1 MSGASARRGRAV
13 RRAPH
18 VRGPSAFGLDIRI
31 PIGILTL
38 CQSWY
43 VGVPAVVEARRSGRG
58 SMTTINGR
66 TAVITG
72 AGSGIGQATA
82 RRLAAHG
89 CPVALADWDE
99 DGLEETAASI
109 RGSVFTRKLDVRD
122 RQGVMA
128 FAAEVKEWAPQPLG
142 LVFNNA
148 GVTVLQGV
156 ADASPEDDQWVFD
169 VNFHGVFNGVS
180 SFLPILLEQRSGV
193 IVNTS
198 SVFGLVGFPHQSAY
212 CASKFAVRGYTE
224 ALRQELRGTGVRAAV
239 VHPGGVKTNIV
250 ANARFRSDFRGRHA
264 DRDSAAA
271 DFEVL
276 AKTTPE
282 RAAQIIHK
290 GVERGRARILVGPDA
305 HLFDALARLAP
316 TRYYDVLEKLEGAL
330 RRD

>member
-1 MSGASARRGRAV
+1 MSS
-13 RRAPH
+13 
-18 VRGPSAFGLDIRI
+18 
-31 PIGILTL
+31 
-38 CQSWY
+38 
-43 VGVPAVVEARRSGRG
+43 
-58 SMTTINGR
+58 INGR

-89 CPVALADWDE
+89 CPVALADWNE

-109 RGSVFTRKLDVRD
+109 AGAGGSVLTRKLDVRD

-128 FAAEVKEWAPQPLG
+128 FAADVREWAPQPLG

-148 GVTVLQGV
+148 GVTVVQGV
-156 ADASPEDDQWVFD
+156 ADASPEDDEWVFD
-169 VNFHGVFNGVS
+169 VNFGGVINGVT

-250 ANARFRSDFRGRHA
+250 ANARFRADYRGEFN
-264 DRDSAAA
+264 DVQDAAREFA
-271 DFEVL
+271 TIARTSPEKA
-276 AKTTPE
+276 AK
-282 RAAQIIHK
+282 IIHEGIEK
-290 GVERGRARILVGPDA
+290 EKARIRVGPDA
-305 HLFDALARLAP
+305 VFLDLLVRLAP
-316 TRYYDVLEKLEGAL
+316 TKYYDIIERLEGVF
-330 RRD
+330 RRGK

>member
-1 MSGASARRGRAV
+1 
-13 RRAPH
+13 
-18 VRGPSAFGLDIRI
+18 
-31 PIGILTL
+31 
-38 CQSWY
+38 
-43 VGVPAVVEARRSGRG
+43 
-58 SMTTINGR
+58 MTTINGR

-89 CPVALADWDE
+89 CPVALADWNE

-109 RGSVFTRKLDVRD
+109 AGPVLTRKLDVRD

-128 FAAEVKEWAPQPLG
+128 FAAEVAEWAPQPLG

-156 ADASPEDDQWVFD
+156 ADAAPEDDEWVFD
-169 VNFHGVFNGVS
+169 VNFGGVVNGVTA
-180 SFLPILLEQRSGV
+180 FLPLLLKQRSGV
-193 IVNTS
+193 IANTS

-250 ANARFRSDFRGRHA
+250 ANARFRSDFRGEHA
-264 DRDSAAA
+264 DVQSAAA
-271 DFEVL
+271 DF
-276 AKTTPE
+276 ATIARTTPE
-282 RAAQIIHK
+282 KAAQIIHEGIEK
-290 GVERGRARILVGPDA
+290 QKARIRVGPDA
-305 HLFDALARLAP
+305 VLLDLLVRLAP
-316 TRYYDVLEKLEGAL
+316 TRYFDVLERLEGTV
-330 RRD
+330 RRKK

>member
-1 MSGASARRGRAV
+1 
-13 RRAPH
+13 
-18 VRGPSAFGLDIRI
+18 
-31 PIGILTL
+31 
-38 CQSWY
+38 
-43 VGVPAVVEARRSGRG
+43 
-58 SMTTINGR
+58 MTSINGR

-99 DGLEETAASI
+99 DGLEDTAASI
-109 RGSVFTRKLDVRD
+109 TAAGGSVFTRRLDVRD

-128 FAAEVKEWAPQPLG
+128 FAADVRGWAPAPLG

-156 ADASPEDDQWVFD
+156 ADAAPEDDEWVFD
-169 VNFHGVFNGVS
+169 VNFGGVVNGVTA
-180 SFLPILLEQRSGV
+180 FLPILLEQRSGV
-193 IVNTS
+193 VVNTS

-250 ANARFRSDFRGRHA
+250 ANARFRSDFRGEHA
-264 DRDSAAA
+264 DVESAAA
-271 DFEVL
+271 DF
-276 AKTTPE
+276 ATIARTTPE
-282 RAAQIIHK
+282 KAAQIIHDGIEK
-290 GVERGRARILVGPDA
+290 QKARIRVGPDA
-305 HLFDALARLAP
+305 VFLDLLVRVAP
-316 TRYYDVLEKLEGAL
+316 TKYYDVLERLEGL
-330 RRD
+330 VRRGK

>member
-1 MSGASARRGRAV
+1 MS
-13 RRAPH
+13 
-18 VRGPSAFGLDIRI
+18 
-31 PIGILTL
+31 
-38 CQSWY
+38 
-43 VGVPAVVEARRSGRG
+43 
-58 SMTTINGR
+58 TINGQ

-82 RRLAAHG
+82 LRLAAHG
-89 CPVALADWDE
+89 CPVALADWNE
-99 DGLEETAASI
+99 DGLADTAASI
-109 RGSVFTRKLDVRD
+109 SGAGGAVFTRKLDVRD

-128 FAAEVKEWAPQPLG
+128 FAADVKEWAPAPLG

-169 VNFHGVFNGVS
+169 VNFGGVVNGVS
-180 SFLPILLEQRSGV
+180 SFLPILLDQRSGV

-250 ANARFRSDFRGRHA
+250 ANARFRSDYRGEHR
-264 DRDSAAA
+264 DVDSAAREFA
-271 DFEVL
+271 TI
-276 AKTTPE
+276 ARTTPE
-282 RAAQIIHK
+282 KAAKIIHEGIEK
-290 GVERGRARILVGPDA
+290 QKARIRVGPDA
-305 HLFDALARLAP
+305 VFLDLLVRIAP
-316 TRYYDVLEKLEGAL
+316 TKYYDTLERLEGL
-330 RRD
+330 VRRGQ

>member
-1 MSGASARRGRAV
+1 MS
-13 RRAPH
+13 
-18 VRGPSAFGLDIRI
+18 
-31 PIGILTL
+31 
-38 CQSWY
+38 
-43 VGVPAVVEARRSGRG
+43 
-58 SMTTINGR
+58 TINGR

-89 CPVALADWDE
+89 CPVALADWNE

-109 RGSVFTRKLDVRD
+109 AGVGGSVFARKLDVRD

-128 FAAEVKEWAPQPLG
+128 FAADVKEWAPQPLG

-156 ADASPEDDQWVFD
+156 ADAAPEDDQWVFD
-169 VNFHGVFNGVS
+169 VNFAGVVNGVT
-180 SFLPILLEQRSGV
+180 SFLPILLEQRAGV
-193 IVNTS
+193 IANTS

-250 ANARFRSDFRGRHA
+250 ANARFRADHRGEFSDV
-264 DRDSAAA
+264 DDAAREFA
-271 DFEVL
+271 TI
-276 AKTTPE
+276 ARTSPE
-282 RAAQIIHK
+282 KAAQIIHEGIEK
-290 GVERGRARILVGPDA
+290 QKARIRVGADAVFLDLLV
-305 HLFDALARLAP
+305 RIAP
-316 TRYYDVLEKLEGAL
+316 TRYYDIIERIDGVV
-330 RRD
+330 RRGR

>member
-1 MSGASARRGRAV
+1 MS
-13 RRAPH
+13 
-18 VRGPSAFGLDIRI
+18 
-31 PIGILTL
+31 
-38 CQSWY
+38 
-43 VGVPAVVEARRSGRG
+43 
-58 SMTTINGR
+58 TINGR

-89 CPVALADWDE
+89 CPVALADWNE
-99 DGLEETAASI
+99 DALEETAASI
-109 RGSVFTRKLDVRD
+109 AGPVFTRKLDVRD

-169 VNFHGVFNGVS
+169 VNFGGVTNGVTA
-180 SFLPILLEQRSGV
+180 FLPILLEQRDGV

-224 ALRQELRGTGVRAAV
+224 ALRQELRGTGVRAVV

-250 ANARFRSDFRGRHA
+250 NNARFRADYRGEHSDLQ
-264 DRDSAAA
+264 SAAA
-271 DFEVL
+271 DF
-276 AKTTPE
+276 ATIARTSPE
-282 RAAQIIHK
+282 KAAQIIHEGIEK
-290 GVERGRARILVGPDA
+290 QKARIRVGPDA
-305 HLFDALARLAP
+305 VFLDLLVRVAP
-316 TRYYDVLEKLEGAL
+316 TKYFDIVERLEGVV
-330 RRD
+330 RRQK